1 MLINWQALKKHKKE
15 TPLLIVDLIVLFL
28 IVLNLSWL
36 LIDSILMNTGFGIL
50 FAKYFPHL
58 FHGYK
63 TNYHPEL
70 PVYDA
75 VFTIFLLFATISLC
89 LRRLSYAPARNFG
102 AG

>member
-63 TNYHPEL
+63 TNYHQNSLFMMLYL
-70 PVYDA
+70 PFFYCV
-75 VFTIFLLFATISLC
+75 S
-89 LRRLSYAPARNFG
+89 
-102 AG
+102 